1 MNKIVFVFV
10 ALLSVVSTCFSQDTI
25 TLRTKEEIQSK
36 VVEITA
42 SEVKYKKF
50 DNLNGPLFVI
60 YKSDV
65 LSIRYENGTKDEFNV
80 EAVKEI
86 APLPNPV
93 PSTAPAP
100 AMSSNDYYMK
110 GQKDATRYYYKYTGA
125 GGGTLAASL
134 LSPLLGLAPA
144 IACSSTQPKELN
156 MNYPDRELIKNPDY
170 HRGYDLRAKKI
181 KSNKVWTNWGVGF
194 GVNLVLFLMISAQQ

>member
-10 ALLSVVSTCFSQDTI
+10 ALLFVVSSCFSQDTI

-60 YKSDV
+60 FKSDV

-86 APLPNPV
+86 APLPNHA
-93 PSTAPAP
+93 PSTPPAP
-100 AMSSNDYYMK
+100 AMTSNDYYMK
-110 GQKDATRYYYKYTGA
+110 GQKDATRYYFKYTGA
-125 GGGTLAASL
+125 GSGTLATSL

-170 HRGYDLRAKKI
+170 HRGYDQRAKKI